1 MIGIRSGIALRAV
14 CIMCVCMGDTH
25 LLGVSRTDHERHQL
39 KSESNMYQIM
49 EQKQGRGENAEMVL
63 IKRVSK
69 GVSTDAKGK
78 ISGMFPLKSVS
89 GKPLPCLKIVLSDGS
104 EDHYFSVRWSNYNEQ
119 VDLSP
124 GTIRLVRTDIGTP
137 LMVYIKDAVSNRI
150 LNDRNGRKM
159 IDYVE
164 MAQRYDSHFDPKNGW
179 TYGENQPRVETTE
192 EMFATEDIDRANELL
207 EARFG
212 ADLANDVMSLLVD
225 HDLFHS
231 FMPAELATA

>member
-1 MIGIRSGIALRAV
+1 MIGIRSGIALLTL
-14 CIMCVCMGDTH
+14 CIVCVCMGDTH
-25 LLGVSRTDHERHQL
+25 LMGVSRSDHERHQL
-39 KSESNMYQIM
+39 EPETNMYQIM

-89 GKPLPCLKIVLSDGS
+89 GKPLPCLKVILSDGS
-104 EDHYFSVRWSNYNEQ
+104 EDHSFSVRWSNYNEQ

-124 GTIRLVRTDIGTP
+124 GTFRLVRTDIGTP
-137 LMVYIKDAVSNRI
+137 LMIYIKDAVSNRV
-150 LNDRNGRKM
+150 LNDRSGRKM

-179 TYGENQPRVETTE
+179 TYGENQARVETTE
-192 EMFATEDIDRANELL
+192 EMFATDDIDRANELL

-212 ADLANDVMSLLVD
+212 PDLANDVMSLFVD
-225 HDLFHS
+225 HDLFRS
-231 FMPAELATA
+231 FMPAELMTA